1 MGVMSDTTTS
11 VLDADRGDE
20 LAQRLFL
27 AGVAAFELLTVELG
41 VRLGLY
47 ETLRRREALTAAEL
61 AEAAGIGERYA
72 REWLEQQAV
81 ASLLDLDDVT
91 RPANERR
98 YRLPTGHDEVLL
110 DPESLRFVAPI
121 AGFLVSFNSV
131 VDDLVDAFRTGRGL
145 PYRRYGAAMRDSQG
159 AFNRPLFTH
168 VLTAD
173 WLPNAVPHLH
183 RRLASDRPSRVADLG
198 CGVGWSSIALASAYP
213 SARVDGID
221 SDAVSIDHANK
232 LAAEAGVSDR
242 LVFRIDDA
250 ANALPDREYDAV
262 FIFEALHDM
271 SQPVAALSA
280 ARQMLADGGVCVVMD
295 EKVADEFTAPGDEVE
310 RFMFAASV
318 LHCLP
323 VGLAEQ
329 PSAGTGTMLRRSTMV
344 RYANEAGFR
353 SVTDLEVEHDF
364 FRLYRLDA

>member
-1 MGVMSDTTTS
+1 MSDTTTS
-11 VLDADRGDE
+11 VLDTDRGDE

-27 AGVAAFELLTVELG
+27 AGVGAFELLTVELG

-47 ETLRRREALTAAEL
+47 ETLRRRGALTATEL
-61 AEAAGIGERYA
+61 GAAAGIGERYA

-81 ASLLDLDDVT
+81 ASLLGVDDVA

-98 YRLPTGHDEVLL
+98 YHLPIGHDEVLL

-131 VDDLVDAFRTGRGL
+131 VDDLVDAFRTGSGL

-168 VLTAD
+168 VLTGD
-173 WLPNAVPHLH
+173 WLPNAIPELH
-183 RRLASDRPSRVADLG
+183 RRLVSDTPSRVADLA
-198 CGVGWSSIALASAYP
+198 CGVGWSSIALARAYP

-221 SDAVSIDHANK
+221 SDAASIEDANK
-232 LAAEAGVSDR
+232 QAAEAGLSDR
-242 LVFRIDDA
+242 LVFRVDDA
-250 ANALPDREYDAV
+250 VNALPDRGYDAV

-271 SQPVAALSA
+271 SQPVAALSV
-280 ARQMLADGGVCVVMD
+280 ARRMLTDGGMCIVMD

-329 PSAGTGTMLRRSTMV
+329 PSAGTGTMLRRSTV
-344 RYANEAGFR
+344 IRYANEAGFR
-353 SVTDLEVEHDF
+353 SVTDLDVEHDF
-364 FRLYRLDA
+364 FRLYRLDP